1 MGASFLTIMCIL
13 VGVISVVR
21 AGTLHTIGP
30 LPRASASP
38 LNVDPK
44 LDCALKELAW
54 DFAKKLLPRQGEFK
68 SAYDAL
74 QLEACNVSLSSG
86 KQYEPR
92 PFLYQPTLQADAI
105 EIYVDVSHGDD
116 NNTGTIDKPLK
127 TLAQAVKLSRF
138 KSVKDQQKIIYM
150 RSGVY
155 YLTET
160 ITLDVEDSNLM
171 ITGYKDEQV
180 TISGGKLYN
189 FSGIWKEV
197 VNGVGPY
204 EFDISAISDA
214 VDASE
219 SSYRVK
225 YYGDTYAYWEC
236 EKACKKDSSCYAFT
250 WFDVT
255 SGSFANMCY
264 FRVDGLWIP
273 KSEAGTI
280 SGKKLKILV
289 ADLSDQNPNTFTSLF
304 INGRRAIR
312 ARYPG
317 GNPETMGLHTNPTGL
332 VPEAVKW
339 LPPAPKSPAAEIHI
353 PRAELNDTHFQQFQT
368 GIGGPV
374 AAFDPPE
381 SYWGTKN
388 PVGGGGGGTYHI
400 TTGLVYSPDE
410 EFARRTWKRP
420 ETGVVHAHH
429 CGHWGTWQFA
439 VDGRDNSTQEI
450 TWTLGGFQE
459 ARGCATGAEWYVENI
474 FEELDS
480 PNEWYFD
487 DLDNKL
493 YFYPNDSVPDSGIGT
508 VLDRVI
514 GIQGSMDDPVR
525 NVVLTNLSFAHTAT
539 TFLKPYEVP
548 SGGDWSIHRAG
559 AVFVEGVDGFLLQ
572 NCRFDA
578 PGGNGL
584 FLSNYV
590 RNAIIEGNE
599 FVYSGDS
606 SILSIGSANLIDGTN
621 GNQPRGTKLI
631 GNLMHEIGVF
641 GKQSSAYCQSKTSE
655 THIEGNVLF
664 NGPRAGINFDDGFGG
679 GHLVEW
685 NLIFNQVRESGDD
698 GPFNT
703 FDRQPYITTVR
714 NGTPSVFKAQSN
726 MTRNFIINNYH
737 STWPIDHDDGSCYYY
752 DTYNYLV
759 YGGYKNY
766 LGHSKIVKYNT
777 YIYPGAQHTLYK
789 NNLGDFL
796 VYPYCA
802 SHISAST
809 TDLPSGWGEV
819 WANNTCIIDNPN
831 IYKFTSCTP
840 TGNNTGLIPF
850 TANNTFYAPNE
861 YIYVQCGNE
870 DLSLSQFQTWGYD
883 IGSKVYDPV
892 DYDTIVDWGRK
903 LLGL

>member
-1 MGASFLTIMCIL
+1 MAGTILCIL
-13 VGVISVVR
+13 VGVISLVS
-21 AGTLHTIGP
+21 AETLHTKGP

-38 LNVDPK
+38 LNVDSK
-44 LDCALKELAW
+44 LDCAIKELAW
-54 DFAKKLLPRQGEFK
+54 DFAKKLLPQQGEFK

-74 QLEACNVSLSSG
+74 ELEACNISLSSG
-86 KQYEPR
+86 RQYQPR
-92 PFLYQPTLQADAI
+92 PFLHQPTLKADAI

-127 TLAQAVKLSRF
+127 TLAQAIKLSRF
-138 KSVKDQQKIIYM
+138 KAVKDQQKVIYM

-160 ITLDVEDSNLM
+160 VNLDVEDSNLL

-180 TISGGKLYN
+180 TISGGKLYQ
-189 FSGIWKEV
+189 FSGIWKEI
-197 VNGVGPY
+197 VNEMGPY
-204 EFDISAISDA
+204 EFGIDAIYDT
-214 VDASE
+214 VNASE
-219 SSYRVK
+219 SNYQVK
-225 YYGDTYAYWEC
+225 YYGDTYNYWEC
-236 EKACKKDSSCYAFT
+236 QAACKKDSSCYAFT
-250 WFDVT
+250 WHDST
-255 SGSFANMCY
+255 RRSFANMCY
-264 FRVDGLWIP
+264 FRVDGLWVP
-273 KSEAGTI
+273 RSDASTI

-304 INGRRAIR
+304 INGRRVVR
-312 ARYPG
+312 ARYPS
-317 GNPETMGLHTNPTGL
+317 GNPEMMGLHTNPTGY
-332 VPEAVKW
+332 VSAAVKW
-339 LPPAPKSPAAEIHI
+339 LPPTPKPPAEEIHI
-353 PRAELNDTHFQQFQT
+353 PRPELKNMHFQEFQT

-381 SYWGTKN
+381 SYWGTAH
-388 PVGGGGGGTYHI
+388 PVGGGGQGTYRI

-410 EFARRTWKRP
+410 EFTRRAWKRP
-420 ETGVVHAHH
+420 ETGVVHAFHS
-429 CGHWGTWQFA
+429 GHWGNWQFA
-439 VDGRDNSTQEI
+439 IDGRDNSTQEI

-480 PNEWYFD
+480 PGEWYFD

-493 YFYPNDSVPDSGIGT
+493 YFYPNDSAPASGIGT

-514 GIQGSMDDPVR
+514 GIHGSMDNPVR
-525 NVVLTNLSFAHTAT
+525 NVVLANLIFAHTAT

-548 SGGDWSIHRAG
+548 SGGDWAIHRDG

-599 FVYSGDS
+599 FVYTGDS
-606 SILSIGSANLIDGTN
+606 AILSIGSTELIDGTD
-621 GNQPRGTKLI
+621 GNQPRGTKII

-641 GKQSSAYCQSKTSE
+641 GKQTSAYCQSMTSE
-655 THIEGNVLF
+655 TYMEGNVLF
-664 NGPRAGINFDDGFGG
+664 NGPRAGINFNDGFGG
-679 GHLVEW
+679 GHLIVQ
-685 NLIFNQVRESGDD
+685 NLIFNMVRETGDD
-698 GPFNT
+698 GTFNT

-726 MTRNFIINNYH
+726 MTRNFFINNYH

-752 DTYNYLV
+752 DTYNYLI

-766 LGHSKIVKYNT
+766 LGHSKTAKYNT
-777 YIYPGAQHTLYK
+777 YIYPDAQHQMHE
-789 NNLGDFL
+789 NNVGIFNF
-796 VYPYCA
+796 YPYCA
-802 SHISAST
+802 SSIEAST

-819 WANNTCIIDNPN
+819 WVNNTCIIGSPS
-831 IYKFTSCTP
+831 IYHFSSCFP
-840 TGNNTGLIPF
+840 TRNNTGLLPL
-850 TANNTFYAPNE
+850 TANNTFYAPDK
-861 YIYVQCGNE
+861 YIYIKCDQDE
-870 DLSLSQFQTWGYD
+870 LSLSKYQSWGYD
-883 IGSKVYDPV
+883 IGSEVYDPV

>member
-1 MGASFLTIMCIL
+1 MGTSLLMILYIL
-13 VGVISVVR
+13 VGVISLAS
-21 AGTLHTIGP
+21 AGRLHTKGP
-30 LPRASASP
+30 LSRASASP

-44 LDCALKELAW
+44 LDCAIKELAL

-74 QLEACNVSLSSG
+74 ELEACNVSLSSG

-105 EIYVDVSHGDD
+105 EIYVDVSRGDD

-127 TLAQAVKLSRF
+127 TLAEAVKLSRF
-138 KSVKDQQKIIYM
+138 KAVEDQQKVIYM

-160 ITLDVEDSNLM
+160 IDLGVEDSNLM

-189 FSGIWKEV
+189 FSGIWKEIV
-197 VNGVGPY
+197 SEMGPY
-204 EFDISAISDA
+204 EFGINA
-214 VDASE
+214 VYDTVNASE
-219 SSYRVK
+219 SSYQVK
-225 YYGDTYAYWEC
+225 YYGNTYFYWEC
-236 EKACKKDSSCYAFT
+236 EKACKRDSSCYAYT
-250 WFDVT
+250 WYDT
-255 SGSFANMCY
+255 TMGSFANMCY
-264 FRVDGLWIP
+264 FRVDGLWVP
-273 KSEAGTI
+273 KSVAGTI
-280 SGKKLKILV
+280 SGRKLKILV
-289 ADLSDQNPNTFTSLF
+289 ADLSDQNPNNFTSLF
-304 INGRRAIR
+304 INGRRAVR
-312 ARYPG
+312 ARYPS

-332 VPEAVKW
+332 VSEAVKW
-339 LPPAPKSPAAEIHI
+339 LPPVPKDPADEIHI
-353 PRAELNDTHFQQFQT
+353 PCPELSNTHFPNFSI
-368 GIGGPV
+368 GIGGPA
-374 AAFDPPE
+374 AAFSPPE
-381 SYWGTKN
+381 SYWATKN
-388 PVGGGGGGTYHI
+388 PVGSGGGQYTYHI

-420 ETGVVHAHH
+420 ETGVVHAFH
-429 CGHWGTWQFA
+429 CQHWGNWQFA
-439 VDGRDNSTQEI
+439 IDSRDNSTQEI
-450 TWTLGGFQE
+450 TWKLGGFQE

-493 YFYPNDSVPDSGIGT
+493 YFYPNDSVPDFGIGT

-548 SGGDWSIHRAG
+548 SGGDWAIHRDG
-559 AVFVEGVDGFLLQ
+559 AVFVEGVNGFLLQ

-599 FVYSGDS
+599 FVYTGDS
-606 SILSIGSANLIDGTN
+606 AILSIGSADLVDGTN

-641 GKQSSAYCQSKTSE
+641 CKQSSAYCQSKTSE

-664 NGPRAGINFDDGFGG
+664 NGPRAGINFNDGFGG
-679 GHLVEW
+679 GHLVER

-703 FDRQPYITTVR
+703 FDREPYITKVR
-714 NGTPSVFKAQSN
+714 NGTPSAIKAQSN
-726 MTRNFIINNYH
+726 TTRNFIINNFH
-737 STWPIDHDDGSCYYY
+737 SSWPIDHDDGSCCYY

-766 LGHSKIVKYNT
+766 LGHSKTIKYNT
-777 YIYPGAQHTLYK
+777 YIYPDAQHQLHK
-789 NNLGDFL
+789 NNLDYFISA
-796 VYPYCA
+796 PYCA
-802 SHISAST
+802 DSFGIHVPAT
-809 TDLPSGWGEV
+809 SGWGEV
-819 WANNTCIIDNPN
+819 WVNNTCIIGNPN
-831 IYKFTSCTP
+831 VYNFQACTP
-840 TGNNTGLIPF
+840 TGNNTRLIPF
-850 TANNTFYAPNE
+850 TANNTFYAPKE
-861 YIYVQCGNE
+861 YIYIKCGNE
-870 DLSLSQFQTWGYD
+870 DLSLSQFQTMGYD
-883 IGSKVYDPV
+883 IGSTVYDPV

-903 LLGL
+903 LFGL

>member
-1 MGASFLTIMCIL
+1 MAGTILCIL
-13 VGVISVVR
+13 VGVISLVS
-21 AGTLHTIGP
+21 ADTLHTKGP

-44 LDCALKELAW
+44 LDCAIKELAW
-54 DFAKKLLPRQGEFK
+54 DFAKKLLPQQGEFM

-74 QLEACNVSLSSG
+74 QLEACNISLSSG
-86 KQYEPR
+86 RQYQPR
-92 PFLYQPTLQADAI
+92 PFLHQPTLKADAI

-138 KSVKDQQKIIYM
+138 KAVKDQQKVIYM

-155 YLTET
+155 YLMET
-160 ITLDVEDSNLM
+160 IDLGPKDSNLM

-180 TISGGKLYN
+180 TISGGKLYQL
-189 FSGIWKEV
+189 SGIWKEI
-197 VNGVGPY
+197 VNEMGPY
-204 EFDISAISDA
+204 ELGINAIYGT
-214 VDASE
+214 VNASE
-219 SSYRVK
+219 SNYQVK
-225 YYGDTYAYWEC
+225 YFGNTTNYLECQTAC
-236 EKACKKDSSCYAFT
+236 EKNTSCYAYT
-250 WFDVT
+250 WYDT
-255 SGSFANMCY
+255 TMSSFANMCY
-264 FRVDGLWIP
+264 FRVDGLWVP
-273 KSEAGTI
+273 RSEAGTI

-289 ADLSDQNPNTFTSLF
+289 ADLSDQNPNSFTSLF
-304 INGRRAIR
+304 INGRRAVR

-317 GNPETMGLHTNPTGL
+317 GNPETMGLHTNPTGY
-332 VPEAVKW
+332 VSAAVKW
-339 LPPAPKSPAAEIHI
+339 LPPTPKPPAEEIHI
-353 PRAELNDTHFQQFQT
+353 QYPERNNTHFPEFQI

-374 AAFDPPE
+374 AVFNPPE
-381 SYWGTKN
+381 SYWGTAH
-388 PVGGGGGGTYHI
+388 PIGGGARTYEI

-420 ETGVVHAHH
+420 ETGVVHAFH
-429 CGHWGTWQFA
+429 CGHWDNWQFA
-439 VDGRDNSTQEI
+439 IDRRDNSTQEI
-450 TWTLGGFQE
+450 TWSIGGFQE
-459 ARGCATGAEWYVENI
+459 ARGCATGVEWYVENV

-480 PNEWYFD
+480 PGEWYFD

-493 YFYPNDSVPDSGIGT
+493 YFYPNDSAPASGIGT

-514 GIQGSMDDPVR
+514 GIHGSMDNPVR
-525 NVVLTNLSFAHTAT
+525 NVVLANLIFAHTAT

-548 SGGDWSIHRAG
+548 SGGDWAIHRDG

-599 FVYSGDS
+599 FVYTGDS
-606 SILSIGSANLIDGTN
+606 AILSIGSTELIDGTD
-621 GNQPRGTKLI
+621 GNQPRGTKII

-641 GKQSSAYCQSKTSE
+641 GKQTSAYCQAMTSE
-655 THIEGNVLF
+655 TQVNGNVLF
-664 NGPRAGINFDDGFGG
+664 NGPRAGINFNDGFGG
-679 GHLVEW
+679 GHLVEQ
-685 NLIFNQVRESGDD
+685 NLIFNMVRETGDH
-698 GPFNT
+698 GSFNSW
-703 FDRQPYITTVR
+703 DRLPYVTTVR
-714 NGTPSVFKAQSN
+714 NGTPSLIQAQSN
-726 MTRNFIINNYH
+726 ITRNFFINNYH

-752 DTYNYLV
+752 DTYNYLI

-766 LGHSKIVKYNT
+766 LGHSKTVKYNT
-777 YIYPGAQHTLYK
+777 YIYPDALHEMYEG
-789 NNLGDFL
+789 NVGDFL
-796 VYPYCA
+796 HHYPFCA
-802 SHISAST
+802 THDGAST

-819 WANNTCIIDNPN
+819 WLNNTCVIGNPN
-831 IYKFTSCTP
+831 VYQFGTCTP

-861 YIYVQCGNE
+861 YIYITCGKE
-870 DLSLSQFQTWGYD
+870 ELLLFEFQSLGYD
-883 IGSKVYDPV
+883 IGSEVYDPV